1 MILKLVIMNG
11 GNMINKEK
19 SIAGLDTKKCLSCR
33 SCFLTCPKN
42 AIEMRENREGFFYPI
57 INEMNCYRLNYNSN
71 DTPLAK
77 RLSQQVITLPL
88 YADMSIE
95 TVQKICKIIKE

>member
-1 MILKLVIMNG
+1 MSREQLIDKLSDNDI
-11 GNMINKEK
+11 KARK
-19 SIAGLDTKKCLSCR
+19 Y
-33 SCFLTCPKN
+33 
-42 AIEMRENREGFFYPI
+42 FYPI

-95 TVQKICKIIKE
+95 TVEKICKIIKE

>member
-1 MILKLVIMNG
+1 MQENVQSNYAYFPVFIEEEKFGMSREQLIDKLSDNDI
-11 GNMINKEK
+11 KARK
-19 SIAGLDTKKCLSCR
+19 Y
-33 SCFLTCPKN
+33 
-42 AIEMRENREGFFYPI
+42 FYPI

-95 TVQKICKIIKE
+95 TVEKICKIIKE